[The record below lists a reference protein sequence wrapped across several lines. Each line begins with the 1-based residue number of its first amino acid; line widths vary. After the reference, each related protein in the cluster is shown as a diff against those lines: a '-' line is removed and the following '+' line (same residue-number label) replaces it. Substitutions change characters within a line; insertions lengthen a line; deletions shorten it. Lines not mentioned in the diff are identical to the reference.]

1 MRTKERIM
9 SIKDT
14 FFSKKSTINCRGK
27 LVDLSEPKVMGVLN
41 ITPDSFYDGGK
52 HDSIDKIKQQ
62 TKKMIEEGADFID
75 VGGYSS
81 RPGAENIKTEE
92 EEKRLFPVLEMIRK
106 NYPDVII
113 SVDTFRHS
121 IAEKV
126 VKNFEVDMINDI
138 SAGEM
143 DEKMFETVADLKVP
157 YIIMHMK
164 GTPQNMKEM
173 NQYDDMMSE
182 IIYYFSEKYAR
193 LKKMGVPDIIIDP
206 GFGFAKDI
214 KQNFELLKNLDS
226 FKVFELPM
234 LVGLSRKSMIYKSLG
249 TTPDEALTGTIGLNM
264 LALEKGA
271 DVLRVHDVKQ
281 AKETI
286 QLFQNYSKSETVN

>member
-1 MRTKERIM
+1 
-9 SIKDT
+9 
-14 FFSKKSTINCRGK
+14 
-27 LVDLSEPKVMGVLN
+27 
-41 ITPDSFYDGGK
+41 
-52 HDSIDKIKQQ
+52 
-62 TKKMIEEGADFID
+62 
-75 VGGYSS
+75 
-81 RPGAENIKTEE
+81 
-92 EEKRLFPVLEMIRK
+92 MIRK

-138 SAGEM
+138 SAGEL

-173 NQYDDMMSE
+173 NRYTDMMGE

-226 FKVFELPM
+226 FKVFELPL

-249 TTPDEALTGTIGLNM
+249 TSPDEALTGTIGLNM

-281 AKETI
+281 AKEVI
-286 QLFQNYSKSETVN
+286 QLFQHYNKSETVN